1 MPPDD
6 HAGDAW
12 IVLSWAS
19 VALFLVVAVPAA
31 AGVSAFDDLAV
42 GVPLALFL
50 LGVVLM
56 LWSYVAGLART
67 TRGDN
72 IVVTNLYFLAGSAPR
87 RVQLHLFGALGAS
100 IAAAAVIAAWNP
112 AGVLVPILPLGI
124 NGMWA
129 VRHGTFPPR
138 PVRDDTARGRAR
150 SPGSASS
157 APSSIGPGAQGA
169 PGRRR
174 GGRPGQ

>member
-1 MPPDD
+1 
-6 HAGDAW
+6 
-12 IVLSWAS
+12 
-19 VALFLVVAVPAA
+19 
-31 AGVSAFDDLAV
+31 
-42 GVPLALFL
+42 
-50 LGVVLM
+50 M
-56 LWSYVAGLART
+56 LWSYFAGLART

-157 APSSIGPGAQGA
+157 APSSLGPGAQGT